1 MASFASGF
9 TSHLVQIKRDRVLVS
24 KQQFGSLLIL
34 SSFNIQQQG
43 VSTFF
48 VIQGGKKR
56 VRKVRDII
64 RI

>member
-48 VIQGGKKR
+48 CYSGWEEEGEKG
-56 VRKVRDII
+56 
-64 RI
+64 